1 MDAIDILGALL
12 GRKTQQGGSGG
23 QILKDPLGGNRP
35 APPVVA
41 PDSRC
46 SQRPMTVQES
56 AKSLEDLLN
65 VATDQHTSRRPE
77 PAAPIRPTAVKPVP
91 APIPPQRVPGPSQLP
106 PSRADIGRPA
116 SVPTGRASLP
126 ERVPVQDA
134 MNEQALV
141 LVRAMVSAAKSDGQI
156 TEEEQNAIIKQLGHV
171 GDAEIEFLRK
181 EFASPLNVRELA
193 WSIPLG
199 MEDQAYAIS
208 LIAINLDE
216 QSEAQ
221 YLGELAHGLRLAPER
236 CNEIHRQYGAPEVFR

>member
-23 QILKDPLGGNRP
+23 QILKDQLGGNRP
-35 APPVVA
+35 AA
-41 PDSRC
+41 PSTSADLRR
-46 SQRPMTVQES
+46 SQRPMTVEES
-56 AKSLEDLLN
+56 AKSLEDLLK
-65 VATDQHTSRRPE
+65 VATDQQASERQA
-77 PAAPIRPTAVKPVP
+77 PASPVKPTPSVP
-91 APIPPQRVPGPSQLP
+91 AQAQLP
-106 PSRADIGRPA
+106 PELAGAGRVNAGRPA

-126 ERVPVQDA
+126 ERAPVQDA
-134 MNEQALV
+134 MNEQAMV

-156 TEEEQNAIIKQLGHV
+156 TEEEQNAIIKQLGHA

-181 EFASPLNVRELA
+181 EFASPLDVRELA

-221 YLGELAHGLRLAPER
+221 YLGELAHGLRLTPDR
-236 CNEIHRQYGAPEVFR
+236 CNEIHRQYGAPEIFR